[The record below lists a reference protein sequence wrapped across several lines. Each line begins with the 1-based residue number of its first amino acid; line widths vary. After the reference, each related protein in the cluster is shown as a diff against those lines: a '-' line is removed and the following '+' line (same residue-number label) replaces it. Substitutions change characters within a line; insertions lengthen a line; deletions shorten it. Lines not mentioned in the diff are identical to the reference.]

1 MQDIPKPRIEVVR
14 DALAS
19 SAGVGGLTCKVD
31 IGNHDLYV
39 KLAFMDSRLVKI
51 DATVSA
57 GKSING
63 EEAHPA
69 ESSRYDIVRMW
80 IESECQIASDL
91 IASGVADPDYLISWW
106 VGRRG
111 YPSGYSQKLAFEEN
125 GVMRPMIIKGP
136 FDAIAKLLRARLTE
150 WTYAQLTNP

>member
-1 MQDIPKPRIEVVR
+1 
-14 DALAS
+14 
-19 SAGVGGLTCKVD
+19 VD